1 MTAFIFL
8 GDMLVMFFMIVVVVW
23 VSVYESDERIDYTAS
38 IPLQDESEESLS
50 HG

>member
-8 GDMLVMFFMIVVVVW
+8 GDMLVMLFMIAVVVW
-23 VSVYESDERIDYTAS
+23 VSVYESDERIEFTAS
-38 IPLQDESEESLS
+38 IPLQDEPEEGLN

>member
-8 GDMLVMFFMIVVVVW
+8 GDMLVMLFMIAVVVW
-23 VSVYESDERIDYTAS
+23 VSVYESDERIEFTAS
-38 IPLQDESEESLS
+38 IPLQDEPKEGLN